1 MGLYLAIDTSCDYA
15 SPLMNVLSA
24 YLVPLF
30 TYLLSV
36 LKDWVIF
43 ISMTELDLGFGAQ
56 PFETMDCEGYNELTS
71 GWKDWLNKSLLSFS
85 ASLSLR
91 LLAQSIKKQGC
102 PALTFTV
109 LFTCRI
115 LLLPFPA
122 SENTIL
128 PCVAGFKKWVKKR
141 TQTQPE
147 IPDFLAKVD
156 LPQAHPMDTSD
167 TLRQKAA
174 IILESY
180 CEGMHPREQYDW
192 WDVAQTVAQK
202 KGQRVR

>member
-1 MGLYLAIDTSCDYA
+1 MPNSVSKRNLEQILRLVFWTLLIALCLTQPWMGIYLAIDTSCDYA

-85 ASLSLR
+85 APSTLSAIHKETGLPGSYLYGSFYLQDLATAFSRKRKYDLALR
-91 LLAQSIKKQGC
+91 
-102 PALTFTV
+102 
-109 LFTCRI
+109 
-115 LLLPFPA
+115 
-122 SENTIL
+122 
-128 PCVAGFKKWVKKR
+128 FKKWVKKR
-141 TQTQPE
+141 T
-147 IPDFLAKVD
+147 A
-156 LPQAHPMDTSD
+156 
-167 TLRQKAA
+167 RN
-174 IILESY
+174 
-180 CEGMHPREQYDW
+180 PRLF
-192 WDVAQTVAQK
+192 
-202 KGQRVR
+202 G